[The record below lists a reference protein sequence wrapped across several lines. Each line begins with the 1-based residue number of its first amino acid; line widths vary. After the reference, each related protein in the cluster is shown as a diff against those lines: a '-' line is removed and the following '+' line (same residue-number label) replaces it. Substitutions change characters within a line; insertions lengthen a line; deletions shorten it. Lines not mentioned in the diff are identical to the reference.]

1 MGKRGPKPGTIHRA
15 PGPMNR
21 RCVLLFDA
29 GHRPAA
35 IARKL
40 GLSPAGVSSHLR
52 RAGRVSADRLA
63 AARAS
68 ARERFIVAWQAAPD
82 ILTLAKRL
90 KTRPNLL
97 KMKAAR
103 LRQAGVR
110 LKRFPS
116 RRWPH
121 TRGAP
126 AAILRLKRRG
136 VRTSVI
142 ALRLGVT
149 PQYVCSVV
157 RQDRARKAGR

>member
-1 MGKRGPKPGTIHRA
+1 MKPGPTPGTIHRE
-15 PGPMNR
+15 PGQTHR
-21 RCVLLFDA
+21 RCVALFDQ

-35 IARKL
+35 IARTL
-40 GLSPAGVSSHLR
+40 GLTPSGVSNHLR
-52 RAGRVSADRLA
+52 RAGRVSAARLAAKRA
-63 AARAS
+63 AARAAF
-68 ARERFIVAWQAAPD
+68 ARAWNAAPD

-90 KTRPNLL
+90 KTRPTLL
-97 KMKAAR
+97 HMKAAR
-103 LRQAGVR
+103 LRKAGVW

-126 AAILRLKRRG
+126 AAILRLKGRG

-142 ALRLGVT
+142 ARRIGVT
-149 PQYVCSVV
+149 PQYVCSVA